1 MIKKFII
8 FIKDIFN
15 QRNNKYYINS
25 NSSYQIFRFLD
36 RVSRGLSTKFIEI
49 FVTKKNSKETYS
61 SYKIL
66 NNVPIHDLLNI
77 KNEIDQMR
85 VFKHSD
91 IKKIHNTNIILKTE
105 DFSYRFKDSEKNNAI
120 RLDILKADLL
130 SNLKIS
136 KFVTQRKWLDTV
148 EENFNFSPKLIDVN
162 AWYTLP
168 EKKKSDDIYVNEEI
182 TGYDAQIWHRDVDKL
197 RDIKI
202 FTYLTDVENEENG
215 PFEILDNTH
224 LFKLNKFKY
233 LNKNN
238 YRILDRNI
246 PLHLKKNKHAFLGKK
261 GTSFVVNTRCLHRG
275 TKVNKE
281 FRLILE
287 LYFSSSF
294 FGKHMKFNDFTRPKL
309 SKNWESF
316 NFWNEIIEN
325 KPENYKYLFLSKN

>member
-61 SYKIL
+61 SFKIL
-66 NNVPIHDLLNI
+66 NNIPIEDLLNI
-77 KNEIDQMR
+77 KNEIDKMR

-91 IKKIHNTNIILKTE
+91 IKKIHNSNVILKTE
-105 DFSYRFKDSEKNNAI
+105 DFSYKFKDNENDNAI

-130 SNLKIS
+130 SNLIIS
-136 KFVTQRKWLDTV
+136 KFVAQKKWFDIV
-148 EENFNFSPKLIDVN
+148 ENYFYFSPKLIDVN

-168 EKKKSDDIYVNEEI
+168 KKGGGEDININEEI

-197 RDIKI
+197 KDIKI

-215 PFEILDNTH
+215 PFEILDRTH
-224 LFKLNKFKY
+224 LFSLNKFKY

-238 YRILDRNI
+238 YRILDKNI
-246 PLHLKKNKHAFLGKK
+246 PLDLKKNKHTFLGKK
-261 GTSFVVNTRCLHRG
+261 GTSFMVNTRCLHRG
-275 TKVNKE
+275 TKVKKK

-309 SKNWESF
+309 NKNWQSF
-316 NFWNEIIEN
+316 NFWNEKIKS
-325 KPENYKYLFLSKN
+325 KPNNYKYLFLSKN